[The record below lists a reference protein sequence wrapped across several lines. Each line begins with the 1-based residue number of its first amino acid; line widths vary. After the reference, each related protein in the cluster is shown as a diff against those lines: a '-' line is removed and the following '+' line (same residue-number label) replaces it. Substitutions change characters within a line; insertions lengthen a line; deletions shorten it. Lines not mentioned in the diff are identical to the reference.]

1 MTAID
6 DLPAEL
12 ERLSASREFRAYQRA
27 REEVL
32 RFRALDRE
40 RRGGTAAPSDYWEEE
55 LAGFEYLFDASP
67 LLIKR
72 LRHHSY
78 HVTGL
83 KVYEYRTH
91 QDNRRAQLKAKLDA
105 LIEVAGGREL
115 LVPEPE
121 VLGGFGHEIDGQL
134 YNLDT
139 LKYFEVMIAL
149 EKGAVLDELRK
160 TDERKTVWEIGT
172 GWGGLAYVFKTLF
185 PDVKYVL
192 TDLPELFLFSATYL
206 ASAFP
211 DAKLHFFDPD
221 HPDGPLGPPDADFVF
236 VPNTFLDQ
244 TRPPRLD
251 LAMNT
256 VSFQEMTADQV
267 AGYVRHAHELG
278 APYLYSLNRDRSPY
292 NPQMTSVRDLISPYY
307 WPQETTVLPGIQYTQ
322 MLPKLPAGGVRALLA
337 QAASR
342 TLGKPGKEEFGYRH
356 VVGWRRVDK

>member
-1 MTAID
+1 MIAID
-6 DLPAEL
+6 DLPTEL
-12 ERLSASREFRAYQRA
+12 ERLSSTLEYRAYERA
-27 REEVL
+27 RENVL
-32 RFRALDRE
+32 RFRALDRD

-55 LAGFEYLFDASP
+55 LANFEYLFDASP

-91 QDNRRAQLKAKLDA
+91 RDAARQQLAAKLDA

-115 LVPEPE
+115 LVPEPA
-121 VLGGFGHEIDGQL
+121 VLGGFGHEIDGAL

-149 EKGAVLDELRK
+149 QKGAVLEELRG
-160 TDERKTVWEIGT
+160 DERKVVWEIGA
-172 GWGGLAYVFKTLF
+172 GWGGLPYVFKTLF
-185 PDVKYVL
+185 PNVTYVI

-221 HPDGPLGPPDADFVF
+221 DPLGPPDADFVF
-236 VPNTFLDQ
+236 VPNTFLAE
-244 TRPPRLD
+244 TRPAKLD

-256 VSFQEMTADQV
+256 VSFQEMTAEQV
-267 AGYVRHAHELG
+267 QDYVGHAHALG

-292 NPQMTSVRDLISPYY
+292 NPQMTSVREILSQWY
-307 WPQETTVLPGIQYTQ
+307 WPQETPVLPGIQYTQ

-337 QAASR
+337 AR
-342 TLGKPGKEEFGYRH
+342 KPGKAKGEEFSYRH
-356 VVGWRRVDK
+356 VVGWRRESA